1 MANQNLNITYQWCFF
16 TNICDC
22 IDQEFQFFSTLFPF
36 YKGSNFIKH
45 CIVATSNNSY
55 ATDRHFIESYILKRI
70 TKYVNTRILL
80 WVKKEK
86 NNFEFKRQKLL
97 ENATLN
103 YIAILKLYFW
113 NTLEHIHVLTIYTSN
128 IITYP

>member
-22 IDQEFQFFSTLFPF
+22 ISTLFAF
-36 YKGSNFIKH
+36 YKGIIYFIKH
-45 CIVATSNNSY
+45 CIVATCNNSS
-55 ATDRHFIESYILKRI
+55 ATDRHFIKSYILKRI
-70 TKYVNTRILL
+70 TKCVNTRILL

-97 ENATLN
+97 ENTILN

-113 NTLEHIHVLTIYTSN
+113 NTLEHIHILTIYTSN
-128 IITYP
+128 IIIYP